1 MSTTSTR
8 PVFATTN
15 PASLEPGE
23 TVQGHNPE
31 DAARIV
37 GLAADAQR
45 GWRRTG
51 FDERARAMKKA
62 AGVLREGR
70 ERFAAIMTAEMGKP
84 VSDGR
89 AEVDKC
95 ATACEHFADHA
106 AGYLAREPVAIDG
119 AKAFVT
125 CNPLGV
131 VLAVMP
137 WNFPFWQVFRFAAPA
152 LMAGNGGVLKHASN
166 VPGCAIAIEA
176 VFREA
181 GLSRA
186 PVQDGAGSERGRRG
200 AHPRRP
206 HRGCHAD
213 RKRRCRAER
222 RRSRRRG
229 PQEMRARARRV

>member
-15 PASLEPGE
+15 PATLEAGE
-23 TVQGHNPE
+23 TVQGHSME

-62 AGVLREGR
+62 AGVLRSRR
-70 ERFAAIMTAEMGKP
+70 EQFAAMMVDEMGKP

-89 AEVDKC
+89 AEVEKC
-95 ATACEHFADHA
+95 AAACEHFAEHA
-106 AGYLAREPVAIDG
+106 AGTSRARPVGDRG
-119 AKAFVT
+119 AQAFVAFK
-125 CNPLGV
+125 PLGV

-152 LMAGNGGVLKHASN
+152 LVAGNAGVLKHA
-166 VPGCAIAIEA
+166 
-176 VFREA
+176 
-181 GLSRA
+181 
-186 PVQDGAGSERGRRG
+186 
-200 AHPRRP
+200 
-206 HRGCHAD
+206 
-213 RKRRCRAER
+213 
-222 RRSRRRG
+222 
-229 PQEMRARARRV
+229 